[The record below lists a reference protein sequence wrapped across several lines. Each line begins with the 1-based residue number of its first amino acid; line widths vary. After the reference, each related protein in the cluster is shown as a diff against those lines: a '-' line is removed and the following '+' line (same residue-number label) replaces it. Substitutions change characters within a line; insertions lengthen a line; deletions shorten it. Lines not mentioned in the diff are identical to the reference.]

1 MRVLKTFFD
10 WLKTYLLLGAIFIGG
25 LILTLALPML
35 IGRFELLRKV
45 IGATILISGFV
56 FFMGVA
62 LYKLRNQNESLLKNV
77 LLLPWRFISAYVKL
91 IFKTIPGMIVCII
104 VNLLAWKLI
113 RFCGFH
119 HFNDYQSSFWDLIG
133 IVMMYTII
141 EICIWWLLFKLS
153 ERL

>member
-35 IGRFELLRKV
+35 IERFELLRKV

-62 LYKLRNQNESLLKNV
+62 FYKLRNQNDSLLKNF

-91 IFKTIPGMIVCII
+91 IFKTIPGIIVFVI

-113 RFCGFH
+113 EFCGFQNI
-119 HFNDYQSSFWDLIG
+119 NDYRFALWNDIG
-133 IVMMYTII
+133 IVMMYTVF
-141 EICIWWLLFKLS
+141 EICIFLLLFKLS
-153 ERL
+153 ESL